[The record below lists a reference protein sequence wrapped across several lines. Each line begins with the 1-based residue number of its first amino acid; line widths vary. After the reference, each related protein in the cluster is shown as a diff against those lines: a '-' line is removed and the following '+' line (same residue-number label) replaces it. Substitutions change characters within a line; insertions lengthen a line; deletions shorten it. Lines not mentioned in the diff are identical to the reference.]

1 VRHVLIVD
9 DEAEICRTVKVALE
23 RDGAF
28 RVSFALNAREAIPLL
43 EEPPPDLVI
52 IDPILPGIAGMEL
65 AELALGRRIAVLL
78 TTGDGDRAQAL
89 QQDGW
94 MVLRKPFDLVTLR
107 QDVAAALR
115 GVEAAPVLPAE
126 PPAQGPGERRDP
138 RRDPRAAATDAQTRS
153 LLEEDSDIV
162 RAAFHMLENFGDRA
176 AQVADQRA
184 RDASAAD
191 VAKRWVD
198 VARAIRK
205 LRPKL

>member
-1 VRHVLIVD
+1 MRHVLIVD

-198 VARAIRK
+198 VARAFRK

>member
-1 VRHVLIVD
+1 MRHVLIVD